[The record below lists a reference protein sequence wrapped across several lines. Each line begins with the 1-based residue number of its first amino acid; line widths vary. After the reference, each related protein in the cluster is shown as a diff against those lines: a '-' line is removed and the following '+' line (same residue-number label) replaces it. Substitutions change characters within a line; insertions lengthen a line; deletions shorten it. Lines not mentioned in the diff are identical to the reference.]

1 MNGGPAR
8 VARPENP
15 ADYDNEAWIDY
26 LTHQPN
32 PVGITT
38 ETWWHARGC
47 GAWFTV
53 QRDTTSHVIIESANE
68 YRNDIQ
74 IHNQGN
80 NADSTQS
87 DNTAS

>member
-1 MNGGPAR
+1 M
-8 VARPENP
+8 ARPENP

-53 QRDTTSHVIIESANE
+53 QRDTTSHVIVEPVTNTGSSA
-68 YRNDIQ
+68 
-74 IHNQGN
+74 
-80 NADSTQS
+80 QS